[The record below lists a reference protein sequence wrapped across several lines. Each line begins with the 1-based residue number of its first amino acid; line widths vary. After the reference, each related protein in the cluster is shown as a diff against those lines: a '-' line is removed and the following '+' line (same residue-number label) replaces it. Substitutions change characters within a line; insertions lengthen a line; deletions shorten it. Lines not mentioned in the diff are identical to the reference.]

1 MKGNDAMNTIMTP
14 SVQKNTEMTD
24 GQIDKTADVLRAA
37 LRKHREEFNTDAAQQ
52 SLGAKGLG
60 PDLLAVFRGYV
71 ERFSNLIVRLVR
83 VDRARTPEQ
92 AITATGRKQY
102 TDRSVVAAMP
112 KGNGEEAKVVFFKP
126 DKSSY
131 NANGWISD
139 DNLEKEFALRCL
151 KPSDP
156 YSLAAVNEADPT
168 FADEH
173 PNATHWKDA
182 DGKWCYAVFFHWS
195 DVERLVRVNR
205 HGIDWS
211 DSWWFAGLA
220 S

>member
-24 GQIDKTADVLRAA
+24 GQIDKTAVVLGAA

-71 ERFSNLIVRLVR
+71 ERFSNVIVRFVR
-83 VDRARTPEQ
+83 VDRARTPGE
-92 AITATGRKQY
+92 ALTTTGRTQY
-102 TDRSVVAAMP
+102 TDRIVVAAMP
-112 KGNGEEAKVVFFKP
+112 KGNGEEAKVVFFKV
-126 DKSSY
+126 DRQ
-131 NANGWISD
+131 ISD
-139 DNLEKEFALRCL
+139 DDLDKEYESRGLTPA
-151 KPSDP
+151 DP
-156 YSLAAVNEADPT
+156 FSLAAVNEADPA

-182 DGKWCYAVFFHWS
+182 NDKWCYAAF
-195 DVERLVRVNR
+195 NR
-205 HGIDWS
+205 WS
-211 DSWWFAGLA
+211 DSGRRVRVSRGGSDWDGGWWFAGLA